1 MIQHVN
7 NFVHSSLEKVIS
19 KNDYVIDATVGNGHD
34 TLFLSMLAKEV
45 IGFDVQKDAIDHT
58 RVLLKKHSRKN
69 VTLYLDGHENMDQHI
84 DVPVKAVVFNL
95 GYLPGSDKSVK
106 TAYKTTV
113 KALEKALN
121 LLSIGGVIS
130 IIVYTGH
137 DGGKDESMH
146 IAEYLKTIDMN
157 HYQVLKYQFLNRKN
171 APYVL
176 LIEKT
181 K

>member
-7 NFVHSSLEKVIS
+7 SFVHDFLEKAIN
-19 KNDYVIDATVGNGHD
+19 KNDIVIDATVGNGHD

-45 IGFDVQKDAIDHT
+45 IGFDIQKSAIDET
-58 RVLLKKHSRKN
+58 NRLLVKHQRKN
-69 VTLYLDGHENMDQHI
+69 VTLYLDGHENLDKYTTGL
-84 DVPVKAVVFNL
+84 VKAVTFNL
-95 GYLPGSDKSVK
+95 GYLPGSDKTV
-106 TAYKTTV
+106 TTTFATTV
-113 KALEKALN
+113 TALDKALN
-121 LLSIGGVIS
+121 ILDIGGVVS

-137 DGGKDESMH
+137 NGGMDESTH
-146 IAEYLKTIDMN
+146 IYDYLQTIDMN
-157 HYQVLKYQFLNRKN
+157 HFQILKYQFLNRNN

>member
-7 NFVHSSLEKVIS
+7 NFVHDSLEKVIG
-19 KNDYVIDATVGNGHD
+19 KNDIVIDATVGNGHD
-34 TLFLSMLAKEV
+34 TLFLSMLAKKV
-45 IGFDVQKDAIDHT
+45 IGFDVQKSAIDETT
-58 RVLLKKHSRKN
+58 RLLTKHQRTN
-69 VTLYLDGHENMDQHI
+69 VSLHLDGHENLDLYTTSL
-84 DVPVKAVVFNL
+84 VKAVTFNL
-95 GYLPGSDKSVK
+95 GYLPGSDKTV
-106 TAYKTTV
+106 TTV
-113 KALEKALN
+113 FTTTVEAIKKALSILD
-121 LLSIGGVIS
+121 IGGIVS

-137 DGGKDESMH
+137 NGGMDESTH
-146 IAEYLKTIDMN
+146 IFEHLKTIDMK